1 MTESEKQKIATFR
14 FSIIGDLVTSN
25 LGPGEQERLIREKSR
40 RKWQIPVLVQNA
52 CQQKQHSALDQ
63 TISPK
68 RCS

>member
-40 RKWQIPVLVQNA
+40 RKWQIPFSSRTYVSRSSILRWIRRYRQSGV
-52 CQQKQHSALDQ
+52 H
-63 TISPK
+63 
-68 RCS
+68 